1 MIWITKEQI
10 IEFQEKLIRK
20 TGGSFGLRDEGSLE
34 SCIYSPL
41 QSFDGK
47 EFYSSIIDKASRVSY
62 LLVNNHPFI
71 DGNKRIGALTLLY
84 IFINIINLVYFLLNV
99 LVLLASS
106 ISMYSLKYLNGYGKT
121 VKLLYFTKATLIVF
135 RSDSRMFWPLS
146 RSTL

>member
-20 TGGSFGLRDEGSLE
+20 TGGSFGLRDEGGLE

-71 DGNKRIGALTLLY
+71 DGNKRIAALILLY
-84 IFINIINLVYFLLNV
+84 ILEENKINHVIQSFGIILITQLMLL
-99 LVLLASS
+99 LITL
-106 ISMYSLKYLNGYGKT
+106 M
-121 VKLLYFTKATLIVF
+121 KLRL
-135 RSDSRMFWPLS
+135 
-146 RSTL
+146 

>member
-10 IEFQEKLIRK
+10 IEFQKKLIRK
-20 TGGSFGLRDEGSLE
+20 TGGSFGLRDEGGLE

-84 IFINIINLVYFLLNV
+84 ILEVNKINYTFNDKELINSYFS
-99 LVLLASS
+99 LAAGE
-106 ISMYSLKYLNGYGKT
+106 ITYQ
-121 VKLLYFTKATLIVF
+121 
-135 RSDSRMFWPLS
+135 
-146 RSTL
+146 

>member
-10 IEFQEKLIRK
+10 IEFQEQLIRK
-20 TGGSFGLRDEGSLE
+20 TGGSFGLRDEGGLE

-84 IFINIINLVYFLLNV
+84 ILEVNKINYTFNDKELIDSYFSLAAGEITYQQFDTWVKDHILDNESTNENILRLQINRLNILL
-99 LVLLASS
+99 
-106 ISMYSLKYLNGYGKT
+106 
-121 VKLLYFTKATLIVF
+121 
-135 RSDSRMFWPLS
+135 
-146 RSTL
+146 

>member
-10 IEFQEKLIRK
+10 KEFQEKLIKK
-20 TGGSFGLRDEGSLE
+20 TGGSFGLRDEGGLE

-41 QSFDGK
+41 QLFDGK

-84 IFINIINLVYFLLNV
+84 ILEVNKINYTFNNKELINSYFS
-99 LVLLASS
+99 LAAGE
-106 ISMYSLKYLNGYGKT
+106 ITYQQFDT
-121 VKLLYFTKATLIVF
+121 WVKDHIL
-135 RSDSRMFWPLS
+135 DNE
-146 RSTL
+146 STNKIKK

>member
-20 TGGSFGLRDEGSLE
+20 TGGSFGLRDEGGLE

-84 IFINIINLVYFLLNV
+84 ILEEKNDYTFTDKELIDSYFSLAAGEITYQQFDTWVKDHILDNGSTNENILRL
-99 LVLLASS
+99 
-106 ISMYSLKYLNGYGKT
+106 
-121 VKLLYFTKATLIVF
+121 
-135 RSDSRMFWPLS
+135 
-146 RSTL
+146 

>member
-1 MIWITKEQI
+1 MIWITQEQI

-20 TGGSFGLRDEGSLE
+20 TGGSFGLRDEGGLE

-84 IFINIINLVYFLLNV
+84 ILEEKIDYTFTDKELIDSYFSLAAGEITYQQFDTWVKDHILDNGSTNENILRL
-99 LVLLASS
+99 
-106 ISMYSLKYLNGYGKT
+106 
-121 VKLLYFTKATLIVF
+121 
-135 RSDSRMFWPLS
+135 
-146 RSTL
+146 

>member
-20 TGGSFGLRDEGSLE
+20 TGGSFGLRDEGGLE

-71 DGNKRIGALTLLY
+71 DGNKRIGALTLLS

-135 RSDSRMFWPLS
+135 RSDSRMFWLLS

>member
-20 TGGSFGLRDEGSLE
+20 NGGSFGLRDEGGLE

-62 LLVNNHPFI
+62 LLVNNHPFFRRKPHI
-71 DGNKRIGALTLLY
+71 RYQDHPRCLLDACH
-84 IFINIINLVYFLLNV
+84 LKMWLCLLH
-99 LVLLASS
+99 
-106 ISMYSLKYLNGYGKT
+106 
-121 VKLLYFTKATLIVF
+121 
-135 RSDSRMFWPLS
+135 P
-146 RSTL
+146 

>member
-20 TGGSFGLRDEGSLE
+20 TGGSFGLRDEGGLE

-62 LLVNNHPFI
+62 LLANNHPFI

-84 IFINIINLVYFLLNV
+84 ILEVNKINYKFNDKELIDSYFS
-99 LVLLASS
+99 LAAGEITYQQFDTEITYQQFDTWVKDHILDNESTNR
-106 ISMYSLKYLNGYGKT
+106 MY
-121 VKLLYFTKATLIVF
+121 
-135 RSDSRMFWPLS
+135 
-146 RSTL
+146 

>member
-20 TGGSFGLRDEGSLE
+20 TGGSFGLRDEGGLE

-84 IFINIINLVYFLLNV
+84 ILEVNKINYTFNNKELIDSYLSLAAGEITYQQFDTWVKDHILDNESTNENILRLQINRLNILLF
-99 LVLLASS
+99 S
-106 ISMYSLKYLNGYGKT
+106 
-121 VKLLYFTKATLIVF
+121 
-135 RSDSRMFWPLS
+135 
-146 RSTL
+146 

>member
-20 TGGSFGLRDEGSLE
+20 TGGSFGLRDEGGLE

-84 IFINIINLVYFLLNV
+84 ILEENKINYTFN
-99 LVLLASS
+99 
-106 ISMYSLKYLNGYGKT
+106 
-121 VKLLYFTKATLIVF
+121 
-135 RSDSRMFWPLS
+135 
-146 RSTL
+146 